1 MRVAVAIALTDEERT
16 VLTKWS
22 RGRSTPARLVLRAKI
37 VLAAAEGMLS
47 KDIAVRLDCKRETV
61 ARWRNRFAE
70 QDAGER
76 LASLK
81 QDAPRPGHPPV
92 ARLQHEAEIIRKT
105 TQEMPPDATHWS
117 TRSMAKAVGCSKATV
132 QRVWR
137 DNGLQ
142 PHRVKTFKLS
152 NDPHFAEK
160 LVDVVGL
167 YLDPPEHALVLS
179 VDEKSQIQAL
189 DRTQKSLPIYPGRLG
204 TMTHD
209 YKRNGTTTL
218 FAALSVTDGTLISQ
232 CQPRHRHQEWIKFLE
247 TIDRETVPEF
257 DLHLIVDNDATHKH
271 PKVQAWLKK
280 HPRFHM
286 HFTPT
291 SSSWLNVIERWF
303 KELTDKQLRR
313 GVFRSVAELIETIEQ
328 FVAHHNAEPHGFVWT
343 KKAEDIL
350 AKVTRARAA
359 LDKTP
364 SV

>member
-1 MRVAVAIALTDEERT
+1 M
-16 VLTKWS
+16 
-22 RGRSTPARLVLRAKI
+22 
-37 VLAAAEGMLS
+37 
-47 KDIAVRLDCKRETV
+47 
-61 ARWRNRFAE
+61 
-70 QDAGER
+70 
-76 LASLK
+76 
-81 QDAPRPGHPPV
+81 
-92 ARLQHEAEIIRKT
+92 
-105 TQEMPPDATHWS
+105 
-117 TRSMAKAVGCSKATV
+117 
-132 QRVWR
+132 
-137 DNGLQ
+137 
-142 PHRVKTFKLS
+142 
-152 NDPHFAEK
+152 
-160 LVDVVGL
+160 
-167 YLDPPEHALVLS
+167 LS

-189 DRTQKSLPIYPGRLG
+189 DRTQKSLPMFPGRLG

-218 FAALSVTDGTLISQ
+218 FAALSVTDGTLITQ
-232 CQPRHRHQEWIKFLE
+232 CQSRHRHQEWIKFLK

-280 HPRFHM
+280 HPRFPM

-313 GVFRSVAELIETIEQ
+313 GVFRSVAELIATIEQ
-328 FVAHHNAEPHGFVWT
+328 FVAHHNADPKGFVWT

-364 SV
+364 SA